1 MDEIEGDR
9 ENERERE
16 NEYERERI
24 WTREREREPVGN
36 LSKKI
41 KPSPCNGKEVGSL
54 KS

>member
-1 MDEIEGDR
+1 MR
-9 ENERERE
+9 ECETEKEYERERE
-16 NEYERERI
+16 NKRERM
-24 WTREREREPVGN
+24 REREREPVGN

>member
-1 MDEIEGDR
+1 M
-9 ENERERE
+9 NMRERE
-16 NEYERERI
+16 YELE
-24 WTREREREPVGN
+24 REREREPVGN

>member
-16 NEYERERI
+16 WIWEREYEL
-24 WTREREREPVGN
+24 EREPVGN